1 MSYIVL
7 TFVNRILF
15 RRLLPLAFT
24 LSYFD
29 LCASAQ
35 LTVIGVIRA
44 REEVTVRSEVSG
56 IVQRIAVH
64 EGDHVRE
71 DQLLV
76 ELRNERQRI
85 ALDLSKA
92 RLAKAFASVEE
103 TKVVLDNA
111 EKELSRVKIAA
122 DALPRKEVEDKTDQ
136 VLRIRANLNA
146 QQADV
151 SQSAEEVK
159 LRENELKETQ
169 LQAPFAGTVTQIH
182 INRGDAL
189 RPMDTQVL
197 ELVALEDL
205 YVELLLPSSYIQRVR
220 PDQKMMV
227 QIEDYPGLGRLEGK
241 VIYVNPKVDASS
253 RTFKVKIQIPNAND
267 RVRPG
272 MLAEVRFEP

>member
-1 MSYIVL
+1 M
-7 TFVNRILF
+7 
-15 RRLLPLAFT
+15 
-24 LSYFD
+24 
-29 LCASAQ
+29 
-35 LTVIGVIRA
+35 TVTGVIRA
-44 REEVTVRSEVSG
+44 QEEVAVRSEFSG

-64 EGDHVRE
+64 EGDHVHE
-71 DQLLV
+71 GQLLV
-76 ELRNERQRI
+76 ELRNERQKI

-92 RLAKAFASVEE
+92 RLAKAYASVEE
-103 TKVVLDNA
+103 TKVILDNA

-122 DALPRKEVEDKTDQ
+122 DALPRKEVEDKADQ
-136 VLRIRANLNA
+136 VLRIRANLTA

-151 SQSAEEVK
+151 SQAAEEVK

-169 LQAPFAGTVTQIH
+169 LQAPFSGTVTQIH

-197 ELVALEDL
+197 ELVALEEL

-253 RTFKVKIQIPNAND
+253 RTFKVKVQIPNANE

>member
-7 TFVNRILF
+7 IFVNRILL

-24 LSYFD
+24 VFYLGQCGF
-29 LCASAQ
+29 AQ
-35 LTVIGVIRA
+35 LTVTGVIRA
-44 REEVTVRSEVSG
+44 REEVTVRSELSG

-71 DQLLV
+71 GQLLV
-76 ELRNERQRI
+76 ELRNERQKI

-92 RLAKAFASVEE
+92 RLAKAYASVEE
-103 TKVVLDNA
+103 TKVILDNA

-122 DALPRKEVEDKTDQ
+122 DALPRKEVEDKADQ
-136 VLRIRANLNA
+136 VLRIRANLTA

-151 SQSAEEVK
+151 SQAAEEVK

-169 LQAPFAGTVTQIH
+169 LQAPFSGTVTQIH

-197 ELVALEDL
+197 ELVALEEL

-253 RTFKVKIQIPNAND
+253 RTFKVKVQIPNANE